1 MRKASNPLETQMTQL
16 FSTDAQRTA
25 ETARLNDLA
34 RKSPRTVNA
43 SWLATGGVA
52 ALLAEGAV
60 DEDRGQVM
68 ALALARYA
76 SFDEGDDP
84 YGERDFGVLELW
96 GERLFWKI
104 DYYHPDRDEH
114 SPVKWSTELTRRVVT
129 IMLASEY

>member
-1 MRKASNPLETQMTQL
+1 MTQL
-16 FSTDAQRTA
+16 FSSDAERTA

-34 RKSPRTVNA
+34 RKAPRMVNA

-52 ALLAEGAV
+52 ALLAEGSV
-60 DEDRGQVM
+60 EEDRGQVM

-114 SPVKWSTELTRRVVT
+114 SPLKWSTELTRRVVT